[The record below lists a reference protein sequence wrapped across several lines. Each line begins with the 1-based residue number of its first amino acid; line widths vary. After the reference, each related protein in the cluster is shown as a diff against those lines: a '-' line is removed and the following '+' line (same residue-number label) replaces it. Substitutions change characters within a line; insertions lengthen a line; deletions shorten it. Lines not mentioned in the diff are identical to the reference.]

1 MGALGAGGVTQ
12 FWWEL
17 DSEARNHVW
26 VGPRLPREA
35 GAQKEGGIWG
45 VMERERAQRERKQ
58 EGEREPSAEKVL
70 ERLKAQSEGLLR
82 PSC

>member
-35 GAQKEGGIWG
+35 GAQKEGGNMRSDG
-45 VMERERAQRERKQ
+45 ERAQRERKQ
-58 EGEREPSAEKVL
+58 EGEWEPSAEKVL